1 MRWRAS
7 RERSWW
13 LFVAAVVLAVVAVV
27 LARWAGPSS
36 VLLGLAAVSAV
47 GGLLLTR
54 LQAEAKRRDERSALL
69 AASTRTLDESG
80 GQERVRD
87 VDLLRLGVHRA
98 HVELEYIRRDVEAEL
113 LTLMNTGAPVLV
125 VGHSMAGK
133 TRMTAQVL
141 RDHFGDRPILLPS
154 RPDGL
159 ARLAAHGAEPQGTVV
174 WLDDLDRYLTGDG
187 IRVEWLDRM
196 RRRDNLVVA
205 TMRAREHARYQPGS
219 QVRPPASRVA
229 RALRRPPPPSRRRQR
244 AQANRRADRGPLA
257 TRGHRPLRARRVCR
271 RWVPGGAALRERAR
285 RAAPART
292 SPRGRHGARRSG
304 LAPHRPRHHS
314 HDLAR
319 RAGPHVPAGALPLRL
334 PGGRRHRQCL
344 GHRARRRH
352 HVLT

>member
-1 MRWRAS
+1 MEGGS
-7 RERSWW
+7 KQRSGDA
-13 LFVAAVVLAVVAVV
+13 VAGLAGAVVVAVRCAVVLAVVAVV

-113 LTLMNTGAPVLV
+113 LTLINTGAPVLV

-154 RPDGL
+154 
-159 ARLAAHGAEPQGTVV
+159 
-174 WLDDLDRYLTGDG
+174 
-187 IRVEWLDRM
+187 
-196 RRRDNLVVA
+196 
-205 TMRAREHARYQPGS
+205 
-219 QVRPPASRVA
+219 
-229 RALRRPPPPSRRRQR
+229 
-244 AQANRRADRGPLA
+244 
-257 TRGHRPLRARRVCR
+257 
-271 RWVPGGAALRERAR
+271 
-285 RAAPART
+285 
-292 SPRGRHGARRSG
+292 
-304 LAPHRPRHHS
+304 
-314 HDLAR
+314 
-319 RAGPHVPAGALPLRL
+319 
-334 PGGRRHRQCL
+334 
-344 GHRARRRH
+344 
-352 HVLT
+352 